1 MRIRLIVAAILLLV
15 AIGAT
20 VVTINRLQTPVV
32 GAAVGDQAPPFTLT
46 KVGGGTLS
54 LASLRGHPL
63 LLNFMASWCGPCKAE
78 LPALQAAATMEKGVV
93 DVVTIDLTFS
103 EPGQAAPTALLAQ
116 DHIHFPVLL
125 DQNGKTSYAY
135 GVVDLPLTLAVNAQG
150 VIVGELSSQASEQA
164 FLTLM
169 AKAQ

>member
-1 MRIRLIVAAILLLV
+1 MRIRLIVSALLLLV
-15 AIGAT
+15 AVAAT
-20 VVTINRLQTPVV
+20 VVTIHRLQTPLV
-32 GAAVGDQAPPFTLT
+32 GAAIGDQAPPFTLP

-93 DVVTIDLTFS
+93 EVVTIDLTFS
-103 EPGQAAPTALLAQ
+103 EPGQAPPTALLAQ

-125 DQNGKTSYAY
+125 DLKGQTSYAY

-150 VIVGELSSQASEQA
+150 VIVGELTSQATEQA

-169 AKAQ
+169 AKAE